1 MASKN
6 KHQET
11 PETNSKKGLWD
22 NSNNQMDK
30 CTGKNIQNFFY
41 GSHIA
46 NKKVANNSE
55 MKNKQIN
62 KIRNS

>member
-1 MASKN
+1 
-6 KHQET
+6 
-11 PETNSKKGLWD
+11 
-22 NSNNQMDK
+22 MDK

-46 NKKVANNSE
+46 NKKVANDSE

>member
-1 MASKN
+1 MYRQKY
-6 KHQET
+6 
-11 PETNSKKGLWD
+11 P
-22 NSNNQMDK
+22 
-30 CTGKNIQNFFY
+30 NFFY